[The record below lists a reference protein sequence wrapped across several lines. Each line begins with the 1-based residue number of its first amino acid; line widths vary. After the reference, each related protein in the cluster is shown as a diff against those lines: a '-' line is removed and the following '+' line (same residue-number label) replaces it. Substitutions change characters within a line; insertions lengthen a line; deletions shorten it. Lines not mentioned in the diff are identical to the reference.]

1 VRKLVAEP
9 IPDLIA
15 FDLDG
20 TLVDSAPDIAHSVD
34 EMLMALQLPP
44 QGLASVQRYL
54 GNGVERLVKRVLTG
68 DMQAEPPAE
77 LYQQALQRFLQLYAQ
92 HNGRHTQVYPGV
104 RSALPRLRAA
114 GIRLCGI
121 TNKKRCFTEPLLANL
136 GLAGFFELWV
146 CGDDLAS
153 KKPDPL
159 PLLHSMQRLAAT
171 PQTTWMVGDSATD
184 VLTARAAGVKIM
196 AVSYGYNHGLDIRSA
211 EPDCVVDSLLEIC
224 TIFDLA
230 A

>member
-1 VRKLVAEP
+1 VPAVPQL
-9 IPDLIA
+9 LA

-20 TLVDSAPDIAHSVD
+20 TLIDSAPDLARSVD
-34 EMLMALQLPP
+34 DMLIALQLPP
-44 QGLASVQRYL
+44 RGVASVQKYL
-54 GNGVERLVKRVLTG
+54 GNGVERLVKRALTG

-77 LYQQALQRFLQLYAQ
+77 LYRQALPRFLQLYAEY
-92 HNGRHTQVYPGV
+92 NGRYTQVYPGV
-104 RSALPRLRAA
+104 LEALPRLRAA

-121 TNKKRCFTEPLLANL
+121 TNKKRCFTEPVLTSL
-136 GLAGFFELWV
+136 GLDGFFELWV
-146 CGDDLAS
+146 CGDDLAR

-159 PLLHSMQRLAAT
+159 PLLYAMQQLGAT

-184 VLTARAAGVKIM
+184 VQTARAAKVKIM
-196 AVSYGYNHGLDIRSA
+196 AVSYGYNHGRDIRTA
-211 EPDCVVDSLLEIC
+211 GPDCVVDSLLQIC